1 MASTT
6 SQLIILVLQILILL
20 LLLSPTPT
28 IQYTHVYV
36 TNELGAKESLIVH
49 CQSKDDDLGIHH
61 LSDGATY
68 TWRFRPYF
76 ILLETLFWCY
86 VAPVHSAVHVHFDA
100 YIDNQ
105 DSIFYYKDHIYWV
118 VNRKGVCIK
127 DNNSGE
133 ISVMYNWS
141 PGRN

>member
-86 VAPVHSAVHVHFDA
+86 VAPVHSAVHAKSYERKYMDHVRWVA
-100 YIDNQ
+100 
-105 DSIFYYKDHIYWV
+105 KDDGIYLRQFW
-118 VNRKGVCIK
+118 KGVDVFWLK
-127 DNNSGE
+127 
-133 ISVMYNWS
+133 W
-141 PGRN
+141 P